1 MLVLNFYFFDIFEVQ
16 PEQRQFCISIKLK
29 YAAAIVKHAA
39 AIVKYAAAIA
49 KHAASIDRSVM
60 FGMARQPVG
69 PLRSCKGEEMNP
81 MALRARGTSQRGS
94 HRTWWG
100 CPGPAPAVSR
110 ACPGRRRTCQGSTRH
125 DTFLD
130 VFLSGINVL
139 HLPIVP
145 LFRNGMVLRWKCT
158 SLDAI
163 VSPGLDDC
171 S

>member
-1 MLVLNFYFFDIFEVQ
+1 MLPVNFYFFDIFEVQ

-39 AIVKYAAAIA
+39 AIVKYAAAIVKYAAAIVKYAAAIA
-49 KHAASIDRSVM
+49 KHAASTDRSVM

-100 CPGPAPAVSR
+100 CPGPAPAASR
-110 ACPGRRRTCQGSTRH
+110 ACPAH
-125 DTFLD
+125 
-130 VFLSGINVL
+130 
-139 HLPIVP
+139 
-145 LFRNGMVLRWKCT
+145 
-158 SLDAI
+158 
-163 VSPGLDDC
+163 
-171 S
+171 

>member
-1 MLVLNFYFFDIFEVQ
+1 MLPVNFYFFDIFEVQ

-29 YAAAIVKHAA
+29 YAAAIVKHAAAIVKYAA

-100 CPGPAPAVSR
+100 CPGPAPAASR
-110 ACPGRRRTCQGSTRH
+110 ACPAH
-125 DTFLD
+125 
-130 VFLSGINVL
+130 
-139 HLPIVP
+139 
-145 LFRNGMVLRWKCT
+145 
-158 SLDAI
+158 
-163 VSPGLDDC
+163 
-171 S
+171 

>member
-39 AIVKYAAAIA
+39 AIVKYAAAIVKYA
-49 KHAASIDRSVM
+49 AAITKHAAAIDRSGM

-94 HRTWWG
+94 HRTW
-100 CPGPAPAVSR
+100 
-110 ACPGRRRTCQGSTRH
+110 
-125 DTFLD
+125 
-130 VFLSGINVL
+130 
-139 HLPIVP
+139 
-145 LFRNGMVLRWKCT
+145 
-158 SLDAI
+158 
-163 VSPGLDDC
+163 
-171 S
+171 

>member
-29 YAAAIVKHAA
+29 YAAAIVKHAAAIVKYAAAIVKYAA

-100 CPGPAPAVSR
+100 CPGPAPAASR
-110 ACPGRRRTCQGSTRH
+110 ACPAH
-125 DTFLD
+125 
-130 VFLSGINVL
+130 
-139 HLPIVP
+139 
-145 LFRNGMVLRWKCT
+145 
-158 SLDAI
+158 
-163 VSPGLDDC
+163 
-171 S
+171 

>member
-16 PEQRQFCISIKLK
+16 PEQRQFCITIKL
-29 YAAAIVKHAA
+29 KHAA
-39 AIVKYAAAIA
+39 AIVKYAAAIT

-81 MALRARGTSQRGS
+81 MALRACGTSQRGS

-110 ACPGRRRTCQGSTRH
+110 APEDLPRLHPTRH
-125 DTFLD
+125 FSRC
-130 VFLSGINVL
+130 FS
-139 HLPIVP
+139 
-145 LFRNGMVLRWKCT
+145 FRNQCPPPSHRPIISKWDGLAVEMYQFGRNRLARARRLLLKLG
-158 SLDAI
+158 SLCRPK
-163 VSPGLDDC
+163 V
-171 S
+171 